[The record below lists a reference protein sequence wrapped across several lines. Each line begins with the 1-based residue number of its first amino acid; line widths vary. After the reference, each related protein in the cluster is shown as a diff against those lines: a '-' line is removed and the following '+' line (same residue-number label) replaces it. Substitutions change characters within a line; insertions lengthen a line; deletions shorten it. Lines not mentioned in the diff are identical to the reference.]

1 MPVYLDRADRFT
13 RASLRLGLVNNMPSS
28 AATEHQFVSL
38 LERASGGMD
47 VSISFYTLPD
57 FAAEAAGA
65 CEAASIRRYQSTDV
79 LYTLPP
85 GAAPDALLV
94 TGREPLTADLR
105 DEPYWGSFVS
115 LLEWARGNTLSTIWS
130 CLAAHAA
137 VLHLDGIRRHRSMK
151 KHCGLFLCYQ
161 PSPRRAA
168 FPISAPPS
176 HWYVPHSRWN
186 ALAEPDLRAA
196 GYSLL
201 TLTTNGEVDAFL
213 RPNTAREESVFLFFQ
228 GHPEYET
235 DTLMREYRRDVG
247 RCLTGASQAYPSLPV
262 RYFDDATEDSLCA
275 LRDRAAAGET
285 DGLQTALSAVL
296 ATAHIEN
303 SWAEPAAF
311 LHRQWLQFLLG
322 EKARRCAKRMP
333 VGLFTSAEPC
343 RGIAAL

>member
-1 MPVYLDRADRFT
+1 MPA
-13 RASLRLGLVNNMPSS
+13 S

-47 VSISFYTLPD
+47 VSLSFYTLPD
-57 FAAEAAGA
+57 FATEAAGA
-65 CEAASIRRYQSTDV
+65 RDAASVRRYQSTEV
-79 LYTLPP
+79 LYTLAP

-105 DEPYWGSFVS
+105 NEAYWGSFVS
-115 LLEWARGNTLSTIWS
+115 LLEWARGNTLSTVWS

-137 VLHLDGIRRHRSMK
+137 VLHLDGIARRRSIK
-151 KHCGLFLCYQ
+151 KHCGLLLCYE

-168 FPISAPPS
+168 SPISAPPS
-176 HWYVPHSRWN
+176 PHWYVPHSRWN
-186 ALAEPDLRAA
+186 GLAEPDLRAA

-201 TLTTNGEVDAFL
+201 TLTTSGEVDAFL
-213 RPNTAREESVFLFFQ
+213 RLNTAREESLFVFFQ

-247 RCLTGASQAYPSLPV
+247 RYLTGASPTYPSLPV
-262 RYFDDATEDSLCA
+262 HYFDDATEDSLCA

-285 DGLQTALSAVL
+285 DGLQTALSAAL

-303 SWAEPAAF
+303 RWAEPAAF
-311 LHRQWLQFLLG
+311 VYRQWLQSLLA

-333 VGLFTSAEPC
+333 VGLFSSAESYP
-343 RGIAAL
+343 RSAFL